1 MPTKAKPLDLES
13 GRANQKARTREALVD
28 AAIALVGEGK
38 EFSVPEVA
46 DLARVSRTTAYNYFP
61 TVESLYRQAVLTF
74 VARQDLG
81 FYQLFERSRDVAAR
95 VTAVVEMSD
104 ASVNAH
110 EPQYRGLLGV
120 SLESHDDDDDV
131 PRRPAYRPKWLSDA
145 LEPLRE
151 QLDPSAFE
159 QLVSALSLTV
169 GIEAQVTLRDVC
181 GLSAAQA
188 RRTKVWAAQAL
199 LAAALAERMRKT

>member
-1 MPTKAKPLDLES
+1 MPTKATG
-13 GRANQKARTREALVD
+13 GRVNQKARTREALVD

-38 EFSVPEVA
+38 DFSVPDVA

-61 TVESLYRQAVLTF
+61 TVEALYRQAVLTF

-81 FYQLFERSRDVAAR
+81 FTALFERSRDVEAR

-120 SLESHDDDDDV
+120 SLESHDEDDL

-145 LEPLRE
+145 LEPVRA
-151 QLDPSAFE
+151 QLDPAVFDR
-159 QLVSALSLTV
+159 LVSALSLTV
-169 GIEAQVTLRDVC
+169 GIEAHVTLRDVC

-199 LAAALAERMRKT
+199 LAAALAEQRKRETR

>member
-28 AAIALVGEGK
+28 AAIALVSEGK
-38 EFSVPEVA
+38 EFSVPDVA

-81 FYQLFERSRDVAAR
+81 FYELFERSRDVTER
-95 VTAVVEMSD
+95 VTSVVEMSD

-120 SLESHDDDDDV
+120 SLESHDDDL
-131 PRRPAYRPKWLSDA
+131 PRRPAYRPKWLTDA
-145 LEPLRE
+145 LEPVRE

-159 QLVSALSLTV
+159 RLVSALSLTV
-169 GIEAQVTLRDVC
+169 GIEAHVTLRDVC
-181 GLSAAQA
+181 GLSAPQA

-199 LAAALAERMRKT
+199 LASALAEQRKRET

>member
-1 MPTKAKPLDLES
+1 MPTKTTG
-13 GRANQKARTREALVD
+13 GRVNQKARTREALVD

-61 TVESLYRQAVLTF
+61 TVEALYRQAVLTF

-81 FYQLFERSRDVAAR
+81 FYQLFERSRDVEAR
-95 VTAVVEMSD
+95 VTSVVEMSD

-110 EPQYRGLLGV
+110 EAQYRGLLGV
-120 SLESHDDDDDV
+120 SLESNDDDDDL

-145 LEPLRE
+145 LEPVRE
-151 QLDPSAFE
+151 QLAPSAFE
-159 QLVSALSLTV
+159 QLVTALSLTV
-169 GIEAQVTLRDVC
+169 GIEAHVTLRDVC

-199 LAAALAERMRKT
+199 LAAALGEQRKRET

>member
-1 MPTKAKPLDLES
+1 MPLDLES

-38 EFSVPEVA
+38 EFSVPDVA

-81 FYQLFERSRDVAAR
+81 FYELFERSRDVEAR
-95 VTAVVEMSD
+95 VTSVVEMSD

-120 SLESHDDDDDV
+120 SLESHDDDDL
-131 PRRPAYRPKWLSDA
+131 PRRPAYRPKWLTDA
-145 LEPLRE
+145 LEPVRE

-159 QLVSALSLTV
+159 RLVSALSLTV
-169 GIEAQVTLRDVC
+169 GIEAHVTLRDVC
-181 GLSAAQA
+181 GLSAAEA

-199 LAAALAERMRKT
+199 LANALAEQRKRET

>member
-1 MPTKAKPLDLES
+1 MPTKATG
-13 GRANQKARTREALVD
+13 GRVNQKARTREALVD
-28 AAIALVGEGK
+28 AAIALVSEGK
-38 EFSVPEVA
+38 EFSVPDVA

-81 FYQLFERSRDVAAR
+81 FYQLFERSRDVEAR
-95 VTAVVEMSD
+95 VTSVVEMSD

-120 SLESHDDDDDV
+120 SLESHDDDL

-145 LEPLRE
+145 LEPVRE
-151 QLDPSAFE
+151 QLDPSVFE
-159 QLVSALSLTV
+159 RLVSALSLTV
-169 GIEAQVTLRDVC
+169 GIEAHVTLRDVC
-181 GLSAAQA
+181 GLTAAQA

-199 LAAALAERMRKT
+199 LAAALAEVRKRET